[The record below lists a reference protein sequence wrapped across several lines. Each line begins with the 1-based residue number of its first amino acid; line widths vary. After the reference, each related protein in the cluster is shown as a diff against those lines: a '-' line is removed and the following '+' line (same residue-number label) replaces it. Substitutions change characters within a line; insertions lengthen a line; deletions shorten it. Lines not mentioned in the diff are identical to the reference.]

1 MAHVTLCFPDRAT
14 AVAAAQALGFWEPP
28 QPIYEWVPTGE
39 FQTIYHYVDEDD
51 GSPHTYDYLPTPEEV
66 AEEGII
72 PADPF
77 TTQEPVLIQTQTGMT
92 EGRLKTDGQ
101 TIRED
106 GTAFSWGID
115 EIGLA
120 VDTPA
125 VVDPETGEV
134 LEPPVFLPGYY
145 VNATGELPEAVSA
158 YLVPYGSGGR
168 VFAGTEP
175 EDG

>member
-1 MAHVTLCFPDRAT
+1 MAFVTLCFPDRAT
-14 AVAAAQALGFWEPP
+14 AVAAAQALGFWD
-28 QPIYEWVPTGE
+28 T
-39 FQTIYHYVDEDD
+39 D
-51 GSPHTYDYLPTPEEV
+51 
-66 AEEGII
+66 
-72 PADPF
+72 AD
-77 TTQEPVLIQTQTGMT
+77 Q
-92 EGRLKTDGQ
+92 LKTDGQ

-106 GTAFSWGID
+106 GSAFSWGID
-115 EIGLA
+115 EIGAA
-120 VDTPA
+120 VDVPA

-134 LEPPVFLPGYY
+134 TTPATFKPGYY

>member
-1 MAHVTLCFPDRAT
+1 MAHATLCFPDRPT
-14 AVAAAQALGFWEPP
+14 AIAAAQALGFW
-28 QPIYEWVPTGE
+28 
-39 FQTIYHYVDEDD
+39 DED
-51 GSPHTYDYLPTPEEV
+51 
-66 AEEGII
+66 
-72 PADPF
+72 ADK
-77 TTQEPVLIQTQTGMT
+77 L
-92 EGRLKTDGQ
+92 RTDGQ

-106 GTAFSWGID
+106 GSAFSWCID

-134 LEPPVFLPGYY
+134 LEPPPFKPGYY

-175 EDG
+175 EAMP

>member
-1 MAHVTLCFPDRAT
+1 MAFVTLCFPDRAT
-14 AVAAAQALGFWEPP
+14 AVAAAQALGFWD
-28 QPIYEWVPTGE
+28 T
-39 FQTIYHYVDEDD
+39 D
-51 GSPHTYDYLPTPEEV
+51 
-66 AEEGII
+66 
-72 PADPF
+72 AD
-77 TTQEPVLIQTQTGMT
+77 Q
-92 EGRLKTDGQ
+92 LKTDGQ

-106 GTAFSWGID
+106 GSAFSWGID

-134 LEPPVFLPGYY
+134 LEPPVFKPGYY

>member
-1 MAHVTLCFPDRAT
+1 MACATLRFPDRPT
-14 AVAAAQALGFWEPP
+14 AIAAAQALGFW
-28 QPIYEWVPTGE
+28 
-39 FQTIYHYVDEDD
+39 DED
-51 GSPHTYDYLPTPEEV
+51 
-66 AEEGII
+66 
-72 PADPF
+72 AD
-77 TTQEPVLIQTQTGMT
+77 
-92 EGRLKTDGQ
+92 RLRTDGQ

-106 GTAFSWGID
+106 GSAFSWGID

-134 LEPPVFLPGYY
+134 TTAATFKAGYY
-145 VNATGELPEAVSA
+145 VNAAGELPEAVSA
-158 YLVPYGSGGR
+158 YVVPYGSGGR